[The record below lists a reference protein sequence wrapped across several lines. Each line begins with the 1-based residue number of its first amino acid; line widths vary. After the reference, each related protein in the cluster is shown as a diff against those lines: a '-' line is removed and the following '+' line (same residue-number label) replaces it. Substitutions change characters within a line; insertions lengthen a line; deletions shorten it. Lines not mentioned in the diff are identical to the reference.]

1 MTIKDTSTHSQR
13 IAILQRL
20 KQGSL
25 STLEARQMGICSPAP
40 RIMELRKK
48 GYDIST
54 TTRDE
59 VDHAGVIH
67 KGIAVYT
74 LHHSPEKPS

>member
-1 MTIKDTSTHSQR
+1 MTISNTSLHTQR
-13 IAILQRL
+13 IAILNRL
-20 KQGSL
+20 KTGSC
-25 STLEARQMGICSPAP
+25 STLEFRAMGICSPAP
-40 RIMELRKK
+40 RIMELRSK

-59 VDHAGVIH
+59 VDHAGVKH

-74 LHHSPEKPS
+74 LHSQAQD